1 MNVSPRT
8 DLRYRT
14 SSRCS
19 KGGCV
24 EVAPLP
30 DGGAAVRDTKD
41 PGRAPLVFD
50 ADEWDD
56 FLAGVKIGEFDFG

>member
-1 MNVSPRT
+1 MFPFPKP

-19 KGGCV
+19 KGTCV

-30 DGGAAVRDTKD
+30 GGGASVRDTKG

-50 ADEWDD
+50 ADEWAD
-56 FLAGVKIGEFDFG
+56 FVAGVKIGEFDFG

>member
-1 MNVSPRT
+1 MTRSLRP
-8 DLRYRT
+8 DLNYRT

-19 KGGCV
+19 KGTCV

>member
-1 MNVSPRT
+1 MTPSPRP

-19 KGGCV
+19 KGACV

-30 DGGAAVRDTKD
+30 GGGASVRDTKD
-41 PGRAPLVFD
+41 RNRPPLVFD
-50 ADEWDD
+50 ADEWAD
-56 FLAGVKIGEFDFG
+56 FVAGVKIGEFDFR